1 MERGLPRMRITEFL
15 RRRVWLRSVT
25 DGGVSLFCL
34 LAVARRKSAAP
45 QVKRGLASGVIC
57 A

>member
-1 MERGLPRMRITEFL
+1 MRITEFF

-25 DGGVSLFCL
+25 DGAASPFCL
-34 LAVARRKSAAP
+34 LAVVHRKSAAL
-45 QVKRGLASGVIC
+45 QVKPCLATGVIC